1 MSSAGAQGR
10 PTHRDA
16 GMTGLNW
23 WEERPLP
30 GSGGVTPAFM
40 GREGPPPPPS
50 WALTDSAAGPH
61 VPSPVKQL
69 LEYNTYTES
78 HTAEMHSS
86 VRKERTEYYSIAFHV
101 EYAICSSVGG
111 HSGFFPVW
119 DSSRKSEHLTF
130 VCPGHF
136 CKCS

>member
-1 MSSAGAQGR
+1 MLGWGSLLPWNGSYRIPFVSSAGAQGR

-69 LEYNTYTES
+69 LG
-78 HTAEMHSS
+78 
-86 VRKERTEYYSIAFHV
+86 V
-101 EYAICSSVGG
+101 
-111 HSGFFPVW
+111 
-119 DSSRKSEHLTF
+119 
-130 VCPGHF
+130 
-136 CKCS
+136 